1 MWWEV
6 PPTSL
11 GRVRRNF
18 IKNLETMTQTLKR
31 LTTWFNQI
39 NVYLISTPYGPILV
53 DSAAPGM
60 FWWLLK
66 SLREVGIAPEQ
77 LAGVVVT
84 HFHIDHVGTA
94 MALQKCG
101 VPVYALAA
109 EVPILMGDT
118 AHPGYGGTA
127 GRVLLAA
134 ERLLFGN
141 PSFVGVRSLE
151 VGQKLLGT
159 TWRVVASPGHTPGSL
174 ALFNEDTGDLLSG
187 DTLVSDFC
195 CPRANL
201 SFFTPDC
208 KTLVESALNLMALE
222 PKYIHPGHG
231 KPLPLS
237 AYAKVQAQLISK
249 SSNKDFTPLDRK
261 QT

>member
-60 FWWLLK
+60 FWWLVK

-101 VPVYALAA
+101 IPVYALAA

>member
-1 MWWEV
+1 M
-6 PPTSL
+6 
-11 GRVRRNF
+11 R
-18 IKNLETMTQTLKR
+18 
-31 LTTWFNQI
+31 
-39 NVYLISTPYGPILV
+39 
-53 DSAAPGM
+53 
-60 FWWLLK
+60 
-66 SLREVGIAPEQ
+66 IA
-77 LAGVVVT
+77 
-84 HFHIDHVGTA
+84 GTA

-101 VPVYALAA
+101 IPVYALAA